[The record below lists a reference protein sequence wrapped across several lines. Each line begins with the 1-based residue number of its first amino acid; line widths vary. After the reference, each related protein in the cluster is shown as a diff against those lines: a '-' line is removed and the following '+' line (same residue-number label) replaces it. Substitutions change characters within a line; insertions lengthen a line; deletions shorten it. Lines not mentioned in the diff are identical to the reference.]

1 MNQASVCRV
10 LQSSLHHIDLLFF
23 SFFFFLS
30 VTLETSNF
38 QASCC
43 IHWLSFYCMFLD
55 VCFSKMSHCYF
66 NCDLKACYSLG
77 FIYIASYYSTQVCP
91 VPRCADISHYLCGFR
106 GRRGASEA
114 ALQSGWGVLLRVSPQ
129 QSWEIHR
136 LHHLGRS
143 AHPKEV
149 SLYAACFTALPQH
162 ITSSDLNDWV
172 SWGLRRPHV
181 QDLVF
186 FLSPFCEA
194 DCFSFFFL
202 PSFLV

>member
-1 MNQASVCRV
+1 MLYPPAQFLLYVSGCLFFQNVT
-10 LQSSLHHIDLLFF
+10 LLFQLWF
-23 SFFFFLS
+23 KSLLLTRFYLYSLILQHTSLSRSTMCRHITLS
-30 VTLETSNF
+30 V
-38 QASCC
+38 
-43 IHWLSFYCMFLD
+43 
-55 VCFSKMSHCYF
+55 
-66 NCDLKACYSLG
+66 
-77 FIYIASYYSTQVCP
+77 
-91 VPRCADISHYLCGFR
+91 CGFR

-202 PSFLV
+202 PSFLVWILVMV

>member
-1 MNQASVCRV
+1 MLLTRFYLYSLILQHTSLSRSTMCR
-10 LQSSLHHIDLLFF
+10 HIT
-23 SFFFFLS
+23 LS
-30 VTLETSNF
+30 V
-38 QASCC
+38 
-43 IHWLSFYCMFLD
+43 
-55 VCFSKMSHCYF
+55 
-66 NCDLKACYSLG
+66 
-77 FIYIASYYSTQVCP
+77 
-91 VPRCADISHYLCGFR
+91 CGFR

-194 DCFSFFFL
+194 DCFSFFFSSL
-202 PSFLV
+202 FPCVNISNGVGFLRSKEHISEDVHESEG